1 MDINCIVAL
10 QIPANGFK
18 LLHCFIREICGWR
31 NSACSNYSDLI
42 RIREVTWMKLRGT
55 CTKGN
60 VLLCGHAGRCVTA
73 STFITANSDNDF
85 SILNNDFLCSLYKL
99 TLACSSAFSVSVGN
113 PTPSHSSCLLKRQA
127 ERIHFNLINN
137 LVDHITQFSSS
148 ASFVWSATT
157 RLTFGVASLMT
168 KHNRQNLDVKRETK
182 KGHVYEIFNIPP

>member
-10 QIPANGFK
+10 QIPATGFK

-31 NSACSNYSDLI
+31 KSACSNYSDLI

-60 VLLCGHAGRCVTA
+60 VLLYGHGEHCLTE
-73 STFITANSDNDF
+73 STFITAHRRW
-85 SILNNDFLCSLYKL
+85 LQCLKQWLSLLFAQVNTNY
-99 TLACSSAFSVSVGN
+99 CSAFSVCVGN
-113 PTPSHSSCLLKRQA
+113 PSPAYSSCLLKRQT

-148 ASFVWSATT
+148 ASFVWSATI

-168 KHNRQNLDVKRETK
+168 KHNKQKFALK
-182 KGHVYEIFNIPP
+182 

>member
-10 QIPANGFK
+10 QIPSTSFK
-18 LLHCFIREICGWR
+18 PQHCFIREICGWR

-60 VLLCGHAGRCVTA
+60 ALVCGPAGRGRTE
-73 STFITANSDNDF
+73 STFMAAAAVTPAPKPW
-85 SILNNDFLCSLYKL
+85 LSLL
-99 TLACSSAFSVSVGN
+99 FAQVHTGLLFCLFCPCQN
-113 PTPSHSSCLLKRQA
+113 PPSPAQSSCLLQRQA

-137 LVDHITQFSSS
+137 LVDRITQFPSS

-157 RLTFGVASLMT
+157 RLTFGVASPTT
-168 KHNRQNLDVKRETK
+168 KHNKHSFAVK
-182 KGHVYEIFNIPP
+182 FNTFMK